1 MLPFMEDAAQRAD
14 RKRILVIP
22 RVIPTQSRALRLRAL
37 IIAHR
42 ALLWILTIAVV
53 GMAATHTAS
62 ATDQQIAGP
71 IVVTRISQ
79 PIVLDGLSNEPA
91 WRDVQ
96 PLEMIMFL
104 PVWGSPPSQRTE
116 FLVAYDDDYLYVA
129 GRLYDG
135 DPDRIQA
142 NSKQRDSGDASSDW
156 FGVVIDTFNDKENA
170 LSFFT
175 TPAGLRWDSAVQ
187 NDHEPPARRNM
198 DWNAFW
204 DVATIR
210 TDDGWFAEMRIPFST
225 LRFQEDEEGR
235 VVMGLIVRRA
245 IARNEEWDV
254 YPAIPPTWGFSGLF
268 KPSQAQEIVLSG
280 IRGRR
285 GLYVA
290 PYVLAG
296 KKRIDVVGEPAS
308 GSADSDFEVG
318 LDLKYLISS
327 NVTLDLT
334 INPDFAQVE
343 ADDVQFNLTRFPL
356 FFPEKRPFFQERA
369 SNFEFNFGGHDRV
382 FHSRRIGIEGGRP
395 VPIRGGLR
403 LVGRTGPWDFGALDI
418 QTTSSESKSGE
429 NFGLLR
435 VRRRVINQYSYVGGI
450 ITSRVGRDGGSNY
463 VFGLDG
469 IFRLFGDDYL
479 TAKWAQSKTS
489 GDDDGGLGID
499 SSRAF
504 LRLERRT
511 IEGLAYDM
519 QISHVGADYEPGLG
533 FQRRSDASWAFATF
547 GYGWLPDAPSS
558 LYSHRVELYGFAA
571 RRNSD
576 GALESARLAPVW
588 VFETRS
594 GWWGRISPRLSY
606 EDILEP
612 FDLGQGVEIPVGGYR
627 VAWVKGQLDTPNGR
641 AASVGFT
648 TELGEFY
655 DGSFV
660 SVIIEPRLRVGGSL
674 DLSGGF
680 ELTRARFPDRESK
693 LDSRIARVRTLYM
706 FSTRLSASLLAQYS
720 NTTGTVSFSSRL
732 RYNPR
737 EGVDLWL
744 VYDEVN
750 ARSGRTV
757 PLNLARVDGRSMMV
771 KFTYTV
777 VR

>member
-1 MLPFMEDAAQRAD
+1 MLPFMENAAQRAD
-14 RKRILVIP
+14 RNRILVIS
-22 RVIPTQSRALRLRAL
+22 RVIPTQSRALRLRDL

-42 ALLWILTIAVV
+42 DLLWILAIAVI
-53 GMAATHTAS
+53 GLTAARTAS
-62 ATDQQIAGP
+62 ATDRQIADP

-79 PIVLDGLSNEPA
+79 PIVLDGSSNEPA
-91 WRDVQ
+91 WRNVQ

-104 PVWGSPPSQRTE
+104 PIWGGLPSQRTE

-129 GRLYDG
+129 GRLYDS
-135 DPDRIQA
+135 DPDKIQA
-142 NSKQRDSGDASSDW
+142 NSKQRDSGDGSSDW
-156 FGVVIDTFNDKENA
+156 FGFVIDTFNDKENA

-175 TPAGLRWDSAVQ
+175 TPAGLRWDAAVQ
-187 NDHEPPARRNM
+187 NDHEPPAPRNR

-210 TDDGWFAEMRIPFST
+210 TNEGWFAEMRIPFST

-254 YPAIPPTWGFSGLF
+254 YPAIPATWGFSGLF
-268 KPSQAQEIVLSG
+268 KPSQAQEIVLRD

-296 KKRIDVVGEPAS
+296 KKRIDVVGEPAP
-308 GSADSDFEVG
+308 APTENIFEVG
-318 LDLKYLISS
+318 LDLKYLLAT

-343 ADDVQFNLTRFPL
+343 ADDIRFNLTRFPL

-369 SNFEFNFGGHDRV
+369 SNFEFNFGGQDRV
-382 FHSRRIGIEGGRP
+382 FHSRRIGIESGHP

-403 LVGRTGPWDFGALDI
+403 LVGRTGPWDFGVLDI
-418 QTTSSESKSGE
+418 QTASSQSTSGE
-429 NFGLLR
+429 NFGILR
-435 VRRRVINQYSYVGGI
+435 ARRRVINQYSYVGGI
-450 ITSRVGRDGGSNY
+450 FTSRVGRDGGSNL
-463 VFGLDG
+463 VLGLDG

-489 GDDDGGLGID
+489 RDGDAGLDID
-499 SSRAF
+499 SSRGF
-504 LRLERRT
+504 LRWERRT

-519 QISHVGADYEPGLG
+519 RINHVGADYEPGVG
-533 FQRRSDASWAFATF
+533 FQSRSDASWAFTTF

-558 LYSHRVELYGFAA
+558 LYSHRVELYGFAI

-576 GALESARLAPVW
+576 GALESARVAPLW
-588 VFETRS
+588 RFETRS
-594 GWWGRISPRLSY
+594 GWWGRISPELWY

-612 FDLGQGVEIPVGGYR
+612 FDLGQGVEIPVGDYR
-627 VAWVKGQLDTPNGR
+627 FAWIKGQLHTPTGR
-641 AASVGFT
+641 AASVRFT

-660 SVIIEPRLRVGGSL
+660 SVKIEPRLRGG
-674 DLSGGF
+674 
-680 ELTRARFPDRESK
+680 
-693 LDSRIARVRTLYM
+693 
-706 FSTRLSASLLAQYS
+706 
-720 NTTGTVSFSSRL
+720 
-732 RYNPR
+732 
-737 EGVDLWL
+737 
-744 VYDEVN
+744 
-750 ARSGRTV
+750 
-757 PLNLARVDGRSMMV
+757 
-771 KFTYTV
+771 
-777 VR
+777 